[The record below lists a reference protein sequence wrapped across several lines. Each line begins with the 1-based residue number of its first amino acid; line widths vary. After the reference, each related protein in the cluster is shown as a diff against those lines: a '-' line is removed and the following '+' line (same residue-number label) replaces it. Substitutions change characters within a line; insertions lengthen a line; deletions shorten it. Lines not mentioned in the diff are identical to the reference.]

1 MSKEFY
7 ARVCFLALVLGVFVE
22 MVGYVYI
29 THNALVYKTG
39 IDITIACLALVQAF
53 VLSKKYRYPTPETIS
68 RTQELA
74 SLLQGLTVFG
84 LAFYGA
90 WAIGGVWRSGLLAAL
105 LVGLVLRLI
114 VKTCMQRYSQLHNS
128 VEC

>member
-1 MSKEFY
+1 
-7 ARVCFLALVLGVFVE
+7 
-22 MVGYVYI
+22 
-29 THNALVYKTG
+29 TG

-53 VLSKKYRYPTPETIS
+53 VLSKKYRYPTPESIS

-90 WAIGGVWRSGLLAAL
+90 WAIGGVWRSGLFAAL

-128 VEC
+128 VQC

>member
-29 THNALVYKTG
+29 THNALVYRTG
-39 IDITIACLALVQAF
+39 TDITIGCLALVQAF
-53 VLSKKYRYPTPETIS
+53 TLSKKYRNPATQPIS
-68 RTQELA
+68 RTQDLV

-84 LAFYGA
+84 LAFYSA

-128 VEC
+128 VQC

>member
-7 ARVCFLALVLGVFVE
+7 ARVCFFALVLGFVVE
-22 MVGYVYI
+22 MVGYVFI
-29 THNALVYKTG
+29 THNALVYTTG
-39 IDITIACLALVQAF
+39 IDIAIACLAMVQVF
-53 VLSKKYRYPTPETIS
+53 VLSKKYRHSTSLHLS

-74 SLLQGLTVFG
+74 SLLQGLSVFG

-90 WAIGGVWRSGLLAAL
+90 WAIGGVWRSGLLAVL
-105 LVGLVLRLI
+105 LAGLVLRLI
-114 VKTCMQRYSQLHNS
+114 VKTCMQRYSQLHHS